1 MINGKKPKV
10 LHIITRLIIGGA
22 QENTVSTV
30 EGLGRSS
37 KYEVTLVSGPPLG
50 PEGSL
55 VEEAKKR
62 GIEPIIIPTLR
73 REINPVYDLIAL
85 RKLFKLIKKG
95 NYAIV
100 HTHSSKAGIL
110 GRIAARMAGVPIII
124 HTIHGLPFDRYQN
137 LILNRLYIWLER
149 FTGRFTNKLIVV
161 CDAMREGALKE
172 RVAPREKF
180 VTIYSGIE
188 LKKFR
193 FKEEQF
199 PAEKVKKE
207 FGIPSGV
214 PVVGAVARLFPFKG
228 HNFLLGVI
236 PLILKECP
244 RTHFLFVGEG
254 ILKERLIEQAGKKGI
269 LDNITFAGLVSPER
283 IPEMIAAM
291 DFAVHTSLRE
301 GLARVIPQAFLLEKP
316 VVSFDIGGAGELVI
330 NGKTGYLVQPGDSVN
345 LAKRIVELLKNP
357 VKVKRMGEEARKLA
371 DPVFSAGLMV
381 KKIEQLYA
389 ELLKEKYR
397 STK

>member
-1 MINGKKPKV
+1 MIKKPKV

-30 EGLGRSS
+30 EGLRRSS

-55 VEEAKKR
+55 AEEAKRK
-62 GIEPIIIPTLR
+62 GIEPIIIPALR
-73 REINPVYDLIAL
+73 REINPVYDVIAL
-85 RKLFKLIKKG
+85 RELFKLIKKG
-95 NYAIV
+95 NYTIV

-124 HTIHGLPFDRYQN
+124 HTIHGLPFDRYQK

-149 FTGRFTNKLIVV
+149 FTGRFTHKLIGV
-161 CDAMREGALKE
+161 CDAMGEGAFKE
-172 RVAPREKF
+172 GVAPREKF
-180 VTIYSGIE
+180 LTVYSGIE
-188 LKKFR
+188 LEKFR
-193 FKEEQF
+193 FKEEQST
-199 PAEKVKKE
+199 AEKIKKE
-207 FGIPSGV
+207 FGISPDV
-214 PVVGAVARLFPFKG
+214 PVIGKVARLFPFKG
-228 HNFLLGVI
+228 HNFLLDAI

-254 ILKERLIEQAGKKGI
+254 ILKEKLIEQAGKKGI
-269 LDNITFAGLVSPER
+269 LENITFAGLVFPKR

-291 DFAVHTSLRE
+291 DFVVHTSLRE

-330 NGKTGYLVQPGDSVN
+330 NGKTGYLVQPGDSIN
-345 LAKRIVELLKNP
+345 LAKRIVELLKDP
-357 VKVKRMGEEARKLA
+357 AKVKRMGEEARKLA
-371 DPVFSAGLMV
+371 EPAFSADLMV
-381 KKIEQLYA
+381 GKIEQLYT
-389 ELLKEKYR
+389 ELLKKG
-397 STK
+397 T

>member
-1 MINGKKPKV
+1 MIKKQKV

-30 EGLGRSS
+30 EGLRRSS
-37 KYEVTLVSGPPLG
+37 KYEVNLVSGPPLG

-55 VEEAKKR
+55 IEETKR
-62 GIEPIIIPTLR
+62 KGIEPVIIPALR

-149 FTGRFTNKLIVV
+149 FTGRFTHKLIGV
-161 CDAMREGALKE
+161 CNAMGEGALKE

-180 VTIYSGIE
+180 VTVYSGIE
-188 LKKFR
+188 IEKFR
-193 FKEEQF
+193 FKEEQS
-199 PAEKVKKE
+199 PAEKIKKE
-207 FGIPSGV
+207 FGIPPDV
-214 PVVGAVARLFPFKG
+214 PVIGKVARLFPFKG
-228 HNFLLGVI
+228 HSFLLDVI

-254 ILKERLIEQAGKKGI
+254 ILKERLIEEAGKKGI
-269 LDNITFAGLVSPER
+269 LENITFAGLVSPER

-291 DFAVHTSLRE
+291 DFVVHTSLRE
-301 GLARVIPQAFLLEKP
+301 GLARVIPQAFLLERP

-345 LAKRIVELLKNP
+345 LAKRIVELLKDP
-357 VKVKRMGEEARKLA
+357 AKVKRMGEEARKLA
-371 DPVFSAGLMV
+371 EPAFSAGLMV
-381 KKIEQLYA
+381 KKIEQIYA
-389 ELLKEKYR
+389 ELLK
-397 STK
+397 

>member
-1 MINGKKPKV
+1 MIKV

-22 QENTVSTV
+22 QENTIYTV
-30 EGLGRSS
+30 EGLT
-37 KYEVTLVSGPPLG
+37 KTYEYEVALASGPPLG

-55 VEEAKKR
+55 VEEAKRRK
-62 GIEPIIIPTLR
+62 INLIIIPALR

-149 FTGRFTNKLIVV
+149 FTGRFTHKLIGV
-161 CDAMREGALKE
+161 CNAMGEGALKE

-180 VTIYSGIE
+180 ITVYSGIE
-188 LKKFR
+188 IEKFR

-199 PAEKVKKE
+199 PAERIKKE
-207 FGIPSGV
+207 FSIPPDV
-214 PVVGAVARLFPFKG
+214 PVIGKVARLFPFKG
-228 HNFLLGVI
+228 HNFLLDAI

-269 LDNITFAGLVSPER
+269 LENITFAGLVSPER

-291 DFAVHTSLRE
+291 DFVVHTSLRE

-330 NGKTGYLVQPGDSVN
+330 NGKTGYLVQPGDFVN
-345 LAKRIVELLKNP
+345 LAKRIVELLKDP
-357 VKVKRMGEEARKLA
+357 AKVKRMGEEARKLA
-371 DPVFSAGLMV
+371 EPAFSAGLMV
-381 KKIEQLYA
+381 KKIEQIYA
-389 ELLKEKYR
+389 ELLK
-397 STK
+397 